1 MGESTEDP
9 KARFAQWVEPLMGRA
24 AGYAYSLVRNRADAE
39 DALQEALL
47 KGYLGV
53 RAYDRARP
61 FKGWWFAVLRNCCL
75 DLLRRRKARAA
86 LPLESAAEVEARGD
100 GGGEA
105 EGLLSALAKLTP
117 PQREVLELRYFGDC
131 SYREIAEA
139 LGVAEG
145 TVMSRLHAARQA
157 LAAVYRRDEA

>member
-1 MGESTEDP
+1 MGASTGDP
-9 KARFAQWVEPLMGRA
+9 RTDFAERVGPLMGRA

-53 RAYDRARP
+53 RDYDPARP

-86 LPLESAAEVEARGD
+86 LPLESAAEVKAPAEDRE
-100 GGGEA
+100 EA
-105 EGLLSALAKLTP
+105 E
-117 PQREVLELRYFGDC
+117 EL
-131 SYREIAEA
+131 
-139 LGVAEG
+139 
-145 TVMSRLHAARQA
+145 
-157 LAAVYRRDEA
+157 LAA

>member
-1 MGESTEDP
+1 MGARTEDP
-9 KARFAQWVEPLMGRA
+9 KALFAGWVEPLMARA
-24 AGYAYSLVRNRADAE
+24 AGYAYALVRHRADAE

-47 KGYLGV
+47 KGYLGM
-53 RAYDRARP
+53 RDYDPARP

-86 LPLESAAEVEARGD
+86 LPLERAAEVEAPA
-100 GGGEA
+100 GGGDA
-105 EGLLSALAKLTP
+105 EELLCALAKLTP

-139 LGVAEG
+139 LGVPEG
-145 TVMSRLHAARQA
+145 TVMSRLHGARQA
-157 LAAVYRRDEA
+157 LAAAYRREGA